1 MALDCIVWRCLRS
14 IENHNNLMNNDIRLS
29 GKQIKYIKIR
39 KQVIALSSQ
48 RKDF

>member
-1 MALDCIVWRCLRS
+1 
-14 IENHNNLMNNDIRLS
+14 MNNDIRLS
-29 GKQIKYIKIR
+29 GKQMKYIKIR